1 MAVRNCA
8 ELGENLQKIITRLMA
23 NQTLVKLLYYE
34 DKDPLSQPDLTDAE
48 KRELIYEKY
57 IKIIPRIT
65 QQDNARSIVAMR
77 VVGGIRNSSNG
88 EFRDVQINFEVFV
101 PMTQWFIKGSNLR
114 PFAIL
119 GEIQKSLDQ
128 KTINGLGKMVGG
140 DFEVMLLGEEMSCY
154 ETSYTIIA
162 YD

>member
-34 DKDPLSQPDLTDAE
+34 DKDPLSQPDVTDAE

-101 PMTQWFIKGSNLR
+101 PMTQWFIK
-114 PFAIL
+114 I
-119 GEIQKSLDQ
+119 
-128 KTINGLGKMVGG
+128 
-140 DFEVMLLGEEMSCY
+140 
-154 ETSYTIIA
+154 
-162 YD
+162 